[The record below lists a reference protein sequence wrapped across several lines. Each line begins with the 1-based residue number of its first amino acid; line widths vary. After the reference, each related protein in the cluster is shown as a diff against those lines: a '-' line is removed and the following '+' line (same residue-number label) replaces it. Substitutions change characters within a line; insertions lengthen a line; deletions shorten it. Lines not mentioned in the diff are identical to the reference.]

1 MIPKP
6 YLYAILAVLLVA
18 SHGFVAYKAW
28 DMASDK
34 AEAKL
39 TKAER
44 DALQDAVAEARA
56 ETDKAKALNRDLLDR
71 LASRPPSV
79 HTKETIRANPS
90 ECRVPEPVARSLRE
104 LAQAQDASR
113 ASQPAK

>member
-6 YLYAILAVLLVA
+6 YLYAIVAVLLVV
-18 SHGFVAYKAW
+18 SHGFLSYKAW
-28 DMASDK
+28 QAGVAS
-34 AEAKL
+34 AESKI

-44 DALQDAVAEARA
+44 DALQDAIAEARA
-56 ETDKAKALNRDLLDR
+56 ETDKAKALNKDLLDR

-113 ASQPAK
+113 ARQPAK